1 MKEMMIAILM
11 FLFPVVNPVVMN
23 MVTDSPPLSV
33 SAEKKGAAVKQ
44 EVITIIGDSLT
55 VAVSKSLKQMKNKKI
70 YIDAKVGRQ
79 MNELSSVFQTMKK
92 NNKLGSKLVIALG
105 TNGSFRIADVQA
117 VINIAR
123 KSGVD
128 SFYVV
133 NVCMQRSWQNTVN
146 QSLSRLV
153 QKNKKDTQL
162 IDWYQVS
169 KDQKSYFAA
178 DGVHLSKEGQ
188 AAFVRLIQKSIA

>member
-33 SAEKKGAAVKQ
+33 SAEKKSAAVKQ

-105 TNGSFRIADVQA
+105 TNGPFRIADVQA

-133 NVCMQRSWQNTVN
+133 NVCMQRSWQNTE
-146 QSLSRLV
+146 
-153 QKNKKDTQL
+153 D
-162 IDWYQVS
+162 
-169 KDQKSYFAA
+169 
-178 DGVHLSKEGQ
+178 
-188 AAFVRLIQKSIA
+188 

>member
-33 SAEKKGAAVKQ
+33 SAEKKSAAVKQ

-92 NNKLGSKLVIALG
+92 NNKL
-105 TNGSFRIADVQA
+105 
-117 VINIAR
+117 
-123 KSGVD
+123 
-128 SFYVV
+128 VV
-133 NVCMQRSWQNTVN
+133 N
-146 QSLSRLV
+146 L
-153 QKNKKDTQL
+153 
-162 IDWYQVS
+162 
-169 KDQKSYFAA
+169 
-178 DGVHLSKEGQ
+178 
-188 AAFVRLIQKSIA
+188 